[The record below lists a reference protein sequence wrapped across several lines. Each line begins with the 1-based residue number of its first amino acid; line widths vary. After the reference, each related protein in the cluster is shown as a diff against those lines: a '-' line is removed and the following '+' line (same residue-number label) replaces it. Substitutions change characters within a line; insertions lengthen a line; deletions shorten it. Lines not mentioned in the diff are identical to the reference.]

1 MNKNIQSKKQKYNA
15 ALAMAVLMT
24 LGGFTFGTNPTFAET
39 NDKPVW
45 VGSYNA
51 GAYKDGIFVSNADT
65 TDNLV
70 HIGADVQTKVVN
82 VTDSVTSNNKAVY
95 VGAYDKLVANEG
107 VNISNINFHD
117 TTSTGEKHGLYVF
130 GATVE
135 APTIRVDNLT
145 TDSTEALAGLV
156 AGTDVGYGMNKE
168 TLKADSIYVGN
179 VKSDTSKYV
188 YGSLLQGALWQSF
201 HEGQD
206 NNLTIENITG
216 GADNAIVGGIEVQFA
231 NSTMSDCSY
240 DITGDTV
247 ISNIN
252 STQGSAYGIM
262 AKGSSTGSEAAY
274 MHLNNLKI
282 SDIHGKDLSV
292 GICGHVG
299 DIIVDNADINMTGKD
314 GYNGLYAEPVADA
327 EKAAVNSFAVSGS
340 LVGNIKL
347 DNAEGS
353 YNIQGDILADR
364 FNLDKQVEVA
374 IKQLEDPKTLEQ
386 LKEQLKEG
394 HPDWTDEQVDDF
406 INNQVADL
414 VNTLKNSG
422 HINLGGKLALYG
434 DVYAKCGGNVNI
446 NLTKDSI
453 FEGQA
458 DNYADCDT
466 FCSIVWRK
474 ADLDGLNKSAL
485 YKLFGFDSMQEQLE
499 MQGLPIVGAGKIDI
513 SMKDDSIWKAH
524 GKSFVDTL
532 NFKDGGL
539 VDMHAEDGSSITAG
553 KVTGNGTFIM
563 NLSNNA
569 DKSDMLYV
577 KDFSEAGVQTIQA
590 NLKDG
595 LKPEDLKGM
604 RFATTGGD
612 DYKRNPNEKFKVVLY
627 KNQGVNDVTYKVSN
641 EAFNV
646 KNEKFDPEATE
657 TNEKFNGGKDGA
669 GTYKPGNDYIT
680 AIFSGQSFTRETVDF
695 EKIQQD
701 VNNGTIEDWD
711 DLYDENGKFLPQYIK
726 KEIIENPVKEGTNWY
741 LDTAV
746 NTTSNSGNIIKN
758 AAALDYANA
767 VTTDTL
773 NKRLGEARYS
783 NEGDGMWARV
793 RHDRFGKTNRY
804 EGKNTMTELG
814 YDWKRC
820 DTSYGKH
827 MQGAAVNYT
836 TGSADYKGVTG
847 ESSTKRY
854 GLSFYDTQLRETG
867 HYLDTVAK
875 FGRVSN
881 KFTLEQEDENNVKA
895 DYHNNY
901 YALSFEYGRKNPLE
915 NNWYVEP
922 QAQLQYT
929 YLASTD
935 YRTSQS
941 TDVQLSGTDSLIGRV
956 GFRIG
961 RELDDKTAFYVDAN
975 AYHEFLGNQDILA
988 SDRTGIMNATTH
1000 NDGIWYEAGVGISG
1014 KLNKNTNGFVQFT
1027 KGFGSDVEHTWSFE
1041 GGLNFTF

>member
-1 MNKNIQSKKQKYNA
+1 
-15 ALAMAVLMT
+15 MAVLMT

-95 VGAYDKLVANEG
+95 VGTYDKLVANEG

-386 LKEQLKEG
+386 L
-394 HPDWTDEQVDDF
+394 
-406 INNQVADL
+406 
-414 VNTLKNSG
+414 
-422 HINLGGKLALYG
+422 
-434 DVYAKCGGNVNI
+434 
-446 NLTKDSI
+446 
-453 FEGQA
+453 
-458 DNYADCDT
+458 
-466 FCSIVWRK
+466 
-474 ADLDGLNKSAL
+474 
-485 YKLFGFDSMQEQLE
+485 E

-595 LKPEDLKGM
+595 LKPEDSKGM

-758 AAALDYANA
+758 AVALDYANA

-881 KFTLEQEDENNVKA
+881 KFTLEQEDENNVNA

-929 YLASTD
+929 YLASTE

>member
-1 MNKNIQSKKQKYNA
+1 
-15 ALAMAVLMT
+15 MAVLMT

-327 EKAAVNSFAVSGS
+327 EKAAVNSFAISGS

-374 IKQLEDPKTLEQ
+374 IKQLEDPKTL
-386 LKEQLKEG
+386 
-394 HPDWTDEQVDDF
+394 
-406 INNQVADL
+406 
-414 VNTLKNSG
+414 
-422 HINLGGKLALYG
+422 
-434 DVYAKCGGNVNI
+434 
-446 NLTKDSI
+446 
-453 FEGQA
+453 
-458 DNYADCDT
+458 
-466 FCSIVWRK
+466 
-474 ADLDGLNKSAL
+474 
-485 YKLFGFDSMQEQLE
+485 EQLE

-539 VDMHAEDGSSITAG
+539 VDMHAEDGSSITEG

-701 VNNGTIEDWD
+701 VNNGTIEDWY

-881 KFTLEQEDENNVKA
+881 KFTLEQEDENNVNA

-961 RELDDKTAFYVDAN
+961 RELDDKTAFYVEAN

>member
-1 MNKNIQSKKQKYNA
+1 M
-15 ALAMAVLMT
+15 
-24 LGGFTFGTNPTFAET
+24 
-39 NDKPVW
+39 W
-45 VGSYNA
+45 V
-51 GAYKDGIFVSNADT
+51 
-65 TDNLV
+65 
-70 HIGADVQTKVVN
+70 
-82 VTDSVTSNNKAVY
+82 
-95 VGAYDKLVANEG
+95 
-107 VNISNINFHD
+107 
-117 TTSTGEKHGLYVF
+117 
-130 GATVE
+130 
-135 APTIRVDNLT
+135 
-145 TDSTEALAGLV
+145 
-156 AGTDVGYGMNKE
+156 KE

-262 AKGSSTGSEAAY
+262 AKGFSTGSEAAY

-327 EKAAVNSFAVSGS
+327 ENAAVNSFAISGS

-374 IKQLEDPKTLEQ
+374 IKQLEDPKTL
-386 LKEQLKEG
+386 
-394 HPDWTDEQVDDF
+394 
-406 INNQVADL
+406 
-414 VNTLKNSG
+414 
-422 HINLGGKLALYG
+422 
-434 DVYAKCGGNVNI
+434 
-446 NLTKDSI
+446 
-453 FEGQA
+453 
-458 DNYADCDT
+458 
-466 FCSIVWRK
+466 
-474 ADLDGLNKSAL
+474 
-485 YKLFGFDSMQEQLE
+485 EQLE

-590 NLKDG
+590 KLKDG

-604 RFATTGGD
+604 RFATTCGD

-627 KNQGVNDVTYKVSN
+627 KNQGVNDVTHKVSN

-701 VNNGTIEDWD
+701 VKNGTIEDWD

-881 KFTLEQEDENNVKA
+881 KFTLEQEDENNVNA

-922 QAQLQYT
+922 QAQLQYN

-935 YRTSQS
+935 YSTSQS

-961 RELDDKTAFYVDAN
+961 RDLDDKTAFYVDAN

>member
-1 MNKNIQSKKQKYNA
+1 MYIKEKKYNKMNKNIQSKKQKYNA

-107 VNISNINFHD
+107 VNISNINSHD

-386 LKEQLKEG
+386 L
-394 HPDWTDEQVDDF
+394 
-406 INNQVADL
+406 
-414 VNTLKNSG
+414 
-422 HINLGGKLALYG
+422 
-434 DVYAKCGGNVNI
+434 
-446 NLTKDSI
+446 
-453 FEGQA
+453 
-458 DNYADCDT
+458 
-466 FCSIVWRK
+466 
-474 ADLDGLNKSAL
+474 
-485 YKLFGFDSMQEQLE
+485 E

-595 LKPEDLKGM
+595 LKPEDSKGM

-881 KFTLEQEDENNVKA
+881 KFTLEQEDENNVNA

>member
-386 LKEQLKEG
+386 L
-394 HPDWTDEQVDDF
+394 
-406 INNQVADL
+406 
-414 VNTLKNSG
+414 
-422 HINLGGKLALYG
+422 
-434 DVYAKCGGNVNI
+434 
-446 NLTKDSI
+446 
-453 FEGQA
+453 
-458 DNYADCDT
+458 
-466 FCSIVWRK
+466 
-474 ADLDGLNKSAL
+474 
-485 YKLFGFDSMQEQLE
+485 E

-595 LKPEDLKGM
+595 LKPEDSKGM

-701 VNNGTIEDWD
+701 VNNGTIEDWY

-881 KFTLEQEDENNVKA
+881 KFTLEQEDENNVNA

>member
-1 MNKNIQSKKQKYNA
+1 M
-15 ALAMAVLMT
+15 
-24 LGGFTFGTNPTFAET
+24 
-39 NDKPVW
+39 
-45 VGSYNA
+45 
-51 GAYKDGIFVSNADT
+51 
-65 TDNLV
+65 
-70 HIGADVQTKVVN
+70 
-82 VTDSVTSNNKAVY
+82 
-95 VGAYDKLVANEG
+95 
-107 VNISNINFHD
+107 
-117 TTSTGEKHGLYVF
+117 
-130 GATVE
+130 
-135 APTIRVDNLT
+135 
-145 TDSTEALAGLV
+145 
-156 AGTDVGYGMNKE
+156 
-168 TLKADSIYVGN
+168 
-179 VKSDTSKYV
+179 
-188 YGSLLQGALWQSF
+188 LQGALWQSF

-262 AKGSSTGSEAAY
+262 AKGFSTGSEAAY

-327 EKAAVNSFAVSGS
+327 ENAAVNSFAISGS

-374 IKQLEDPKTLEQ
+374 IKQLEDPKTL
-386 LKEQLKEG
+386 
-394 HPDWTDEQVDDF
+394 
-406 INNQVADL
+406 
-414 VNTLKNSG
+414 
-422 HINLGGKLALYG
+422 
-434 DVYAKCGGNVNI
+434 
-446 NLTKDSI
+446 
-453 FEGQA
+453 
-458 DNYADCDT
+458 
-466 FCSIVWRK
+466 
-474 ADLDGLNKSAL
+474 
-485 YKLFGFDSMQEQLE
+485 EQLE

-590 NLKDG
+590 KLKDG

-604 RFATTGGD
+604 RFATTCGD

-627 KNQGVNDVTYKVSN
+627 KNQGVNDVTHKVSN

-701 VNNGTIEDWD
+701 VKNGTIEDWD

-881 KFTLEQEDENNVKA
+881 KFTLEQEDENNVNA

-935 YRTSQS
+935 YSTSQS
-941 TDVQLSGTDSLIGRV
+941 TDVQLSGTDSLISRV

-961 RELDDKTAFYVDAN
+961 RDLDDKTAFYVDAN

>member
-1 MNKNIQSKKQKYNA
+1 
-15 ALAMAVLMT
+15 MT

-386 LKEQLKEG
+386 L
-394 HPDWTDEQVDDF
+394 
-406 INNQVADL
+406 
-414 VNTLKNSG
+414 
-422 HINLGGKLALYG
+422 
-434 DVYAKCGGNVNI
+434 
-446 NLTKDSI
+446 
-453 FEGQA
+453 
-458 DNYADCDT
+458 
-466 FCSIVWRK
+466 
-474 ADLDGLNKSAL
+474 
-485 YKLFGFDSMQEQLE
+485 E

-595 LKPEDLKGM
+595 LKPEDSKGM

-758 AAALDYANA
+758 AVALDYANA

-881 KFTLEQEDENNVKA
+881 KFTLEQEDENNVNA

-929 YLASTD
+929 YLASTE
-935 YRTSQS
+935 YRASQS

>member
-1 MNKNIQSKKQKYNA
+1 
-15 ALAMAVLMT
+15 MAVLMT

-206 NNLTIENITG
+206 NNFTIENITG

-386 LKEQLKEG
+386 L
-394 HPDWTDEQVDDF
+394 
-406 INNQVADL
+406 
-414 VNTLKNSG
+414 
-422 HINLGGKLALYG
+422 
-434 DVYAKCGGNVNI
+434 
-446 NLTKDSI
+446 
-453 FEGQA
+453 
-458 DNYADCDT
+458 
-466 FCSIVWRK
+466 
-474 ADLDGLNKSAL
+474 
-485 YKLFGFDSMQEQLE
+485 E

-627 KNQGVNDVTYKVSN
+627 KNQGVNDVTHKVSN

-758 AAALDYANA
+758 AVALDYANA

-881 KFTLEQEDENNVKA
+881 KFTLEQEDENNVNA

>member
-1 MNKNIQSKKQKYNA
+1 
-15 ALAMAVLMT
+15 MAVLMT

-353 YNIQGDILADR
+353 YNIQGDILTDR

-374 IKQLEDPKTLEQ
+374 IKQLEDPKTL
-386 LKEQLKEG
+386 
-394 HPDWTDEQVDDF
+394 
-406 INNQVADL
+406 
-414 VNTLKNSG
+414 
-422 HINLGGKLALYG
+422 
-434 DVYAKCGGNVNI
+434 
-446 NLTKDSI
+446 
-453 FEGQA
+453 
-458 DNYADCDT
+458 
-466 FCSIVWRK
+466 
-474 ADLDGLNKSAL
+474 
-485 YKLFGFDSMQEQLE
+485 EQLE

-881 KFTLEQEDENNVKA
+881 KFTLEQEDENNVNA

>member
-1 MNKNIQSKKQKYNA
+1 
-15 ALAMAVLMT
+15 MAVLMT

-107 VNISNINFHD
+107 VNISNINSHD

-299 DIIVDNADINMTGKD
+299 DIIVDSADINMTGKD

-327 EKAAVNSFAVSGS
+327 ENAAVNSFAISGS

-374 IKQLEDPKTLEQ
+374 IKQLEDPKTL
-386 LKEQLKEG
+386 
-394 HPDWTDEQVDDF
+394 
-406 INNQVADL
+406 
-414 VNTLKNSG
+414 
-422 HINLGGKLALYG
+422 
-434 DVYAKCGGNVNI
+434 
-446 NLTKDSI
+446 
-453 FEGQA
+453 
-458 DNYADCDT
+458 
-466 FCSIVWRK
+466 
-474 ADLDGLNKSAL
+474 
-485 YKLFGFDSMQEQLE
+485 EQLE

-627 KNQGVNDVTYKVSN
+627 KNQGVNDVTHKVSN

-701 VNNGTIEDWD
+701 VKNGTIEDWD

-881 KFTLEQEDENNVKA
+881 KFTLEQEDENNVNA

>member
-1 MNKNIQSKKQKYNA
+1 
-15 ALAMAVLMT
+15 MAVLMT

-95 VGAYDKLVANEG
+95 VGAYDKLVDNEG

-206 NNLTIENITG
+206 NNFTIENITG

-327 EKAAVNSFAVSGS
+327 EKAAVNSFAISGS

-386 LKEQLKEG
+386 L
-394 HPDWTDEQVDDF
+394 
-406 INNQVADL
+406 
-414 VNTLKNSG
+414 
-422 HINLGGKLALYG
+422 
-434 DVYAKCGGNVNI
+434 
-446 NLTKDSI
+446 
-453 FEGQA
+453 
-458 DNYADCDT
+458 
-466 FCSIVWRK
+466 
-474 ADLDGLNKSAL
+474 
-485 YKLFGFDSMQEQLE
+485 E

-524 GKSFVDTL
+524 GKSFVDML

-627 KNQGVNDVTYKVSN
+627 KNQGVNDVTHKVSN

-758 AAALDYANA
+758 AVALDYANA

-836 TGSADYKGVTG
+836 TGSSDYKGVTG

-881 KFTLEQEDENNVKA
+881 KFTLEQEDENNVNA

>member
-24 LGGFTFGTNPTFAET
+24 F
-39 NDKPVW
+39 
-45 VGSYNA
+45 
-51 GAYKDGIFVSNADT
+51 
-65 TDNLV
+65 
-70 HIGADVQTKVVN
+70 
-82 VTDSVTSNNKAVY
+82 
-95 VGAYDKLVANEG
+95 
-107 VNISNINFHD
+107 
-117 TTSTGEKHGLYVF
+117 
-130 GATVE
+130 
-135 APTIRVDNLT
+135 
-145 TDSTEALAGLV
+145 
-156 AGTDVGYGMNKE
+156 
-168 TLKADSIYVGN
+168 
-179 VKSDTSKYV
+179 
-188 YGSLLQGALWQSF
+188 
-201 HEGQD
+201 
-206 NNLTIENITG
+206 
-216 GADNAIVGGIEVQFA
+216 
-231 NSTMSDCSY
+231 
-240 DITGDTV
+240 
-247 ISNIN
+247 
-252 STQGSAYGIM
+252 
-262 AKGSSTGSEAAY
+262 
-274 MHLNNLKI
+274 
-282 SDIHGKDLSV
+282 
-292 GICGHVG
+292 
-299 DIIVDNADINMTGKD
+299 
-314 GYNGLYAEPVADA
+314 A

-669 GTYKPGNDYIT
+669 GTYKPENDYIT

-854 GLSFYDTQLRETG
+854 GLSFYDT
-867 HYLDTVAK
+867 
-875 FGRVSN
+875 
-881 KFTLEQEDENNVKA
+881 
-895 DYHNNY
+895 
-901 YALSFEYGRKNPLE
+901 
-915 NNWYVEP
+915 
-922 QAQLQYT
+922 
-929 YLASTD
+929 
-935 YRTSQS
+935 
-941 TDVQLSGTDSLIGRV
+941 
-956 GFRIG
+956 
-961 RELDDKTAFYVDAN
+961 
-975 AYHEFLGNQDILA
+975 
-988 SDRTGIMNATTH
+988 
-1000 NDGIWYEAGVGISG
+1000 
-1014 KLNKNTNGFVQFT
+1014 
-1027 KGFGSDVEHTWSFE
+1027 
-1041 GGLNFTF
+1041 

>member
-1 MNKNIQSKKQKYNA
+1 
-15 ALAMAVLMT
+15 MAVLMT

-386 LKEQLKEG
+386 L
-394 HPDWTDEQVDDF
+394 
-406 INNQVADL
+406 
-414 VNTLKNSG
+414 
-422 HINLGGKLALYG
+422 
-434 DVYAKCGGNVNI
+434 
-446 NLTKDSI
+446 
-453 FEGQA
+453 
-458 DNYADCDT
+458 
-466 FCSIVWRK
+466 
-474 ADLDGLNKSAL
+474 
-485 YKLFGFDSMQEQLE
+485 E

-524 GKSFVDTL
+524 GKSFVDML

-627 KNQGVNDVTYKVSN
+627 KNQGVNDVTHKVSN

-701 VNNGTIEDWD
+701 VNNGTIEDWV

-758 AAALDYANA
+758 AVALDYANA

-881 KFTLEQEDENNVKA
+881 KFTLEQEDENNVNA

-1000 NDGIWYEAGVGISG
+1000 NDGIWYEAGVAFPV
-1014 KLNKNTNGFVQFT
+1014 N
-1027 KGFGSDVEHTWSFE
+1027 
-1041 GGLNFTF
+1041 

>member
-1 MNKNIQSKKQKYNA
+1 
-15 ALAMAVLMT
+15 MAVLMT

-406 INNQVADL
+406 VNNQVADL

-627 KNQGVNDVTYKVSN
+627 KNQGVNDVTHKVSN

-827 MQGAAVNYT
+827 M
-836 TGSADYKGVTG
+836 
-847 ESSTKRY
+847 
-854 GLSFYDTQLRETG
+854 
-867 HYLDTVAK
+867 
-875 FGRVSN
+875 
-881 KFTLEQEDENNVKA
+881 
-895 DYHNNY
+895 
-901 YALSFEYGRKNPLE
+901 
-915 NNWYVEP
+915 
-922 QAQLQYT
+922 
-929 YLASTD
+929 
-935 YRTSQS
+935 
-941 TDVQLSGTDSLIGRV
+941 
-956 GFRIG
+956 
-961 RELDDKTAFYVDAN
+961 
-975 AYHEFLGNQDILA
+975 
-988 SDRTGIMNATTH
+988 
-1000 NDGIWYEAGVGISG
+1000 
-1014 KLNKNTNGFVQFT
+1014 
-1027 KGFGSDVEHTWSFE
+1027 
-1041 GGLNFTF
+1041 

>member
-1 MNKNIQSKKQKYNA
+1 
-15 ALAMAVLMT
+15 MAVLMT

-485 YKLFGFDSMQEQLE
+485 YKLFGFDSMHEQLE
-499 MQGLPIVGAGKIDI
+499 LQGLPIVGAGKIDI

-854 GLSFYDTQLRETG
+854 GLSFYDT
-867 HYLDTVAK
+867 
-875 FGRVSN
+875 
-881 KFTLEQEDENNVKA
+881 
-895 DYHNNY
+895 
-901 YALSFEYGRKNPLE
+901 
-915 NNWYVEP
+915 
-922 QAQLQYT
+922 
-929 YLASTD
+929 
-935 YRTSQS
+935 
-941 TDVQLSGTDSLIGRV
+941 
-956 GFRIG
+956 
-961 RELDDKTAFYVDAN
+961 
-975 AYHEFLGNQDILA
+975 
-988 SDRTGIMNATTH
+988 
-1000 NDGIWYEAGVGISG
+1000 
-1014 KLNKNTNGFVQFT
+1014 
-1027 KGFGSDVEHTWSFE
+1027 
-1041 GGLNFTF
+1041 

>member
-1 MNKNIQSKKQKYNA
+1 
-15 ALAMAVLMT
+15 MAVLMT

-374 IKQLEDPKTLEQ
+374 IKQLEDPKTL
-386 LKEQLKEG
+386 
-394 HPDWTDEQVDDF
+394 
-406 INNQVADL
+406 
-414 VNTLKNSG
+414 
-422 HINLGGKLALYG
+422 
-434 DVYAKCGGNVNI
+434 
-446 NLTKDSI
+446 
-453 FEGQA
+453 
-458 DNYADCDT
+458 
-466 FCSIVWRK
+466 
-474 ADLDGLNKSAL
+474 
-485 YKLFGFDSMQEQLE
+485 EQLE

-881 KFTLEQEDENNVKA
+881 KFTLEQEDENNVNA

>member
-299 DIIVDNADINMTGKD
+299 DIIVDNADINMPGKD

-374 IKQLEDPKTLEQ
+374 IKQLEDPKTLE
-386 LKEQLKEG
+386 K
-394 HPDWTDEQVDDF
+394 
-406 INNQVADL
+406 
-414 VNTLKNSG
+414 
-422 HINLGGKLALYG
+422 
-434 DVYAKCGGNVNI
+434 
-446 NLTKDSI
+446 
-453 FEGQA
+453 
-458 DNYADCDT
+458 
-466 FCSIVWRK
+466 
-474 ADLDGLNKSAL
+474 
-485 YKLFGFDSMQEQLE
+485 LE

-773 NKRLGEARYS
+773 NKHLGEARYS

-881 KFTLEQEDENNVKA
+881 KFTLEQEDENNVNA

-1027 KGFGSDVEHTWSFE
+1027 KGFGSDVENTWSFE

>member
-1 MNKNIQSKKQKYNA
+1 
-15 ALAMAVLMT
+15 
-24 LGGFTFGTNPTFAET
+24 
-39 NDKPVW
+39 
-45 VGSYNA
+45 
-51 GAYKDGIFVSNADT
+51 
-65 TDNLV
+65 
-70 HIGADVQTKVVN
+70 
-82 VTDSVTSNNKAVY
+82 
-95 VGAYDKLVANEG
+95 
-107 VNISNINFHD
+107 
-117 TTSTGEKHGLYVF
+117 
-130 GATVE
+130 
-135 APTIRVDNLT
+135 
-145 TDSTEALAGLV
+145 
-156 AGTDVGYGMNKE
+156 
-168 TLKADSIYVGN
+168 
-179 VKSDTSKYV
+179 
-188 YGSLLQGALWQSF
+188 
-201 HEGQD
+201 
-206 NNLTIENITG
+206 
-216 GADNAIVGGIEVQFA
+216 
-231 NSTMSDCSY
+231 MSDCSY

-299 DIIVDNADINMTGKD
+299 DIIVDNADINMPGKD

-327 EKAAVNSFAVSGS
+327 EKAAVNSFAISGS

-458 DNYADCDT
+458 DNYADYDT
-466 FCSIVWRK
+466 FGSLVWRK

-804 EGKNTMTELG
+804 EGKT
-814 YDWKRC
+814 
-820 DTSYGKH
+820 
-827 MQGAAVNYT
+827 
-836 TGSADYKGVTG
+836 
-847 ESSTKRY
+847 
-854 GLSFYDTQLRETG
+854 
-867 HYLDTVAK
+867 
-875 FGRVSN
+875 
-881 KFTLEQEDENNVKA
+881 
-895 DYHNNY
+895 
-901 YALSFEYGRKNPLE
+901 P
-915 NNWYVEP
+915 
-922 QAQLQYT
+922 
-929 YLASTD
+929 
-935 YRTSQS
+935 
-941 TDVQLSGTDSLIGRV
+941 
-956 GFRIG
+956 
-961 RELDDKTAFYVDAN
+961 
-975 AYHEFLGNQDILA
+975 
-988 SDRTGIMNATTH
+988 
-1000 NDGIWYEAGVGISG
+1000 
-1014 KLNKNTNGFVQFT
+1014 
-1027 KGFGSDVEHTWSFE
+1027 
-1041 GGLNFTF
+1041 

>member
-1 MNKNIQSKKQKYNA
+1 M
-15 ALAMAVLMT
+15 
-24 LGGFTFGTNPTFAET
+24 
-39 NDKPVW
+39 
-45 VGSYNA
+45 
-51 GAYKDGIFVSNADT
+51 
-65 TDNLV
+65 
-70 HIGADVQTKVVN
+70 
-82 VTDSVTSNNKAVY
+82 
-95 VGAYDKLVANEG
+95 
-107 VNISNINFHD
+107 
-117 TTSTGEKHGLYVF
+117 
-130 GATVE
+130 
-135 APTIRVDNLT
+135 
-145 TDSTEALAGLV
+145 
-156 AGTDVGYGMNKE
+156 
-168 TLKADSIYVGN
+168 
-179 VKSDTSKYV
+179 
-188 YGSLLQGALWQSF
+188 
-201 HEGQD
+201 
-206 NNLTIENITG
+206 
-216 GADNAIVGGIEVQFA
+216 
-231 NSTMSDCSY
+231 
-240 DITGDTV
+240 
-247 ISNIN
+247 
-252 STQGSAYGIM
+252 
-262 AKGSSTGSEAAY
+262 
-274 MHLNNLKI
+274 
-282 SDIHGKDLSV
+282 
-292 GICGHVG
+292 
-299 DIIVDNADINMTGKD
+299 
-314 GYNGLYAEPVADA
+314 
-327 EKAAVNSFAVSGS
+327 
-340 LVGNIKL
+340 
-347 DNAEGS
+347 
-353 YNIQGDILADR
+353 
-364 FNLDKQVEVA
+364 
-374 IKQLEDPKTLEQ
+374 
-386 LKEQLKEG
+386 
-394 HPDWTDEQVDDF
+394 
-406 INNQVADL
+406 
-414 VNTLKNSG
+414 KNSG

-434 DVYAKCGGNVNI
+434 DVYAKCGGNVSI
-446 NLTKDSI
+446 NLTKGSI

-458 DNYADCDT
+458 DNYADYDT
-466 FCSIVWRK
+466 FGSLVWRK

-513 SMKDDSIWKAH
+513 SMEDCSLWKAH

-804 EGKNTMTELG
+804 EGKT
-814 YDWKRC
+814 
-820 DTSYGKH
+820 
-827 MQGAAVNYT
+827 
-836 TGSADYKGVTG
+836 
-847 ESSTKRY
+847 
-854 GLSFYDTQLRETG
+854 
-867 HYLDTVAK
+867 
-875 FGRVSN
+875 
-881 KFTLEQEDENNVKA
+881 
-895 DYHNNY
+895 
-901 YALSFEYGRKNPLE
+901 P
-915 NNWYVEP
+915 
-922 QAQLQYT
+922 
-929 YLASTD
+929 
-935 YRTSQS
+935 
-941 TDVQLSGTDSLIGRV
+941 
-956 GFRIG
+956 
-961 RELDDKTAFYVDAN
+961 
-975 AYHEFLGNQDILA
+975 
-988 SDRTGIMNATTH
+988 
-1000 NDGIWYEAGVGISG
+1000 
-1014 KLNKNTNGFVQFT
+1014 
-1027 KGFGSDVEHTWSFE
+1027 
-1041 GGLNFTF
+1041 

>member
-1 MNKNIQSKKQKYNA
+1 
-15 ALAMAVLMT
+15 
-24 LGGFTFGTNPTFAET
+24 
-39 NDKPVW
+39 
-45 VGSYNA
+45 
-51 GAYKDGIFVSNADT
+51 
-65 TDNLV
+65 
-70 HIGADVQTKVVN
+70 
-82 VTDSVTSNNKAVY
+82 
-95 VGAYDKLVANEG
+95 
-107 VNISNINFHD
+107 
-117 TTSTGEKHGLYVF
+117 
-130 GATVE
+130 
-135 APTIRVDNLT
+135 
-145 TDSTEALAGLV
+145 
-156 AGTDVGYGMNKE
+156 
-168 TLKADSIYVGN
+168 
-179 VKSDTSKYV
+179 
-188 YGSLLQGALWQSF
+188 
-201 HEGQD
+201 
-206 NNLTIENITG
+206 
-216 GADNAIVGGIEVQFA
+216 
-231 NSTMSDCSY
+231 
-240 DITGDTV
+240 
-247 ISNIN
+247 
-252 STQGSAYGIM
+252 
-262 AKGSSTGSEAAY
+262 
-274 MHLNNLKI
+274 
-282 SDIHGKDLSV
+282 
-292 GICGHVG
+292 
-299 DIIVDNADINMTGKD
+299 
-314 GYNGLYAEPVADA
+314 
-327 EKAAVNSFAVSGS
+327 
-340 LVGNIKL
+340 
-347 DNAEGS
+347 
-353 YNIQGDILADR
+353 
-364 FNLDKQVEVA
+364 
-374 IKQLEDPKTLEQ
+374 
-386 LKEQLKEG
+386 
-394 HPDWTDEQVDDF
+394 
-406 INNQVADL
+406 
-414 VNTLKNSG
+414 
-422 HINLGGKLALYG
+422 
-434 DVYAKCGGNVNI
+434 
-446 NLTKDSI
+446 
-453 FEGQA
+453 
-458 DNYADCDT
+458 
-466 FCSIVWRK
+466 
-474 ADLDGLNKSAL
+474 
-485 YKLFGFDSMQEQLE
+485 

-604 RFATTGGD
+604 RFTTTGGD

-701 VNNGTIEDWD
+701 VNNGTIEDWY

-881 KFTLEQEDENNVKA
+881 KFTLEQEDENNVNA

>member
-24 LGGFTFGTNPTFAET
+24 F
-39 NDKPVW
+39 
-45 VGSYNA
+45 
-51 GAYKDGIFVSNADT
+51 
-65 TDNLV
+65 
-70 HIGADVQTKVVN
+70 
-82 VTDSVTSNNKAVY
+82 
-95 VGAYDKLVANEG
+95 
-107 VNISNINFHD
+107 
-117 TTSTGEKHGLYVF
+117 
-130 GATVE
+130 
-135 APTIRVDNLT
+135 
-145 TDSTEALAGLV
+145 
-156 AGTDVGYGMNKE
+156 
-168 TLKADSIYVGN
+168 
-179 VKSDTSKYV
+179 
-188 YGSLLQGALWQSF
+188 
-201 HEGQD
+201 
-206 NNLTIENITG
+206 
-216 GADNAIVGGIEVQFA
+216 
-231 NSTMSDCSY
+231 
-240 DITGDTV
+240 
-247 ISNIN
+247 
-252 STQGSAYGIM
+252 
-262 AKGSSTGSEAAY
+262 
-274 MHLNNLKI
+274 
-282 SDIHGKDLSV
+282 
-292 GICGHVG
+292 
-299 DIIVDNADINMTGKD
+299 
-314 GYNGLYAEPVADA
+314 A

-836 TGSADYKGVTG
+836 TGSADYKGVIG

-881 KFTLEQEDENNVKA
+881 KFTLEQEDENNVNA

-941 TDVQLSGTDSLIGRV
+941 TDVQLSSTDSLIGRV

-988 SDRTGIMNATTH
+988 SDRSGIMNATTP

>member
-1 MNKNIQSKKQKYNA
+1 
-15 ALAMAVLMT
+15 MAVLMT

-65 TDNLV
+65 MDNLV

-240 DITGDTV
+240 DITGDNV

-299 DIIVDNADINMTGKD
+299 DIIVDNADINMTGKV

-374 IKQLEDPKTLEQ
+374 IKQLEDPKTL
-386 LKEQLKEG
+386 
-394 HPDWTDEQVDDF
+394 
-406 INNQVADL
+406 
-414 VNTLKNSG
+414 
-422 HINLGGKLALYG
+422 
-434 DVYAKCGGNVNI
+434 
-446 NLTKDSI
+446 
-453 FEGQA
+453 
-458 DNYADCDT
+458 
-466 FCSIVWRK
+466 
-474 ADLDGLNKSAL
+474 
-485 YKLFGFDSMQEQLE
+485 EQLE

-627 KNQGVNDVTYKVSN
+627 KNQGVNDVTHKVSN

-758 AAALDYANA
+758 AVALDYANA

-881 KFTLEQEDENNVKA
+881 KFTLEQEDENNVNA

>member
-1 MNKNIQSKKQKYNA
+1 MYIKEKKYNKMNKNIQSKKQKYNA

-374 IKQLEDPKTLEQ
+374 IKQLEDPKTL
-386 LKEQLKEG
+386 
-394 HPDWTDEQVDDF
+394 
-406 INNQVADL
+406 
-414 VNTLKNSG
+414 
-422 HINLGGKLALYG
+422 
-434 DVYAKCGGNVNI
+434 
-446 NLTKDSI
+446 
-453 FEGQA
+453 
-458 DNYADCDT
+458 
-466 FCSIVWRK
+466 
-474 ADLDGLNKSAL
+474 
-485 YKLFGFDSMQEQLE
+485 EQLE

-881 KFTLEQEDENNVKA
+881 KFTLEQEDENNVNA

>member
-1 MNKNIQSKKQKYNA
+1 
-15 ALAMAVLMT
+15 MAVLMT
-24 LGGFTFGTNPTFAET
+24 F
-39 NDKPVW
+39 
-45 VGSYNA
+45 
-51 GAYKDGIFVSNADT
+51 
-65 TDNLV
+65 
-70 HIGADVQTKVVN
+70 
-82 VTDSVTSNNKAVY
+82 
-95 VGAYDKLVANEG
+95 
-107 VNISNINFHD
+107 
-117 TTSTGEKHGLYVF
+117 
-130 GATVE
+130 
-135 APTIRVDNLT
+135 
-145 TDSTEALAGLV
+145 
-156 AGTDVGYGMNKE
+156 
-168 TLKADSIYVGN
+168 
-179 VKSDTSKYV
+179 
-188 YGSLLQGALWQSF
+188 
-201 HEGQD
+201 
-206 NNLTIENITG
+206 
-216 GADNAIVGGIEVQFA
+216 
-231 NSTMSDCSY
+231 
-240 DITGDTV
+240 
-247 ISNIN
+247 
-252 STQGSAYGIM
+252 
-262 AKGSSTGSEAAY
+262 
-274 MHLNNLKI
+274 
-282 SDIHGKDLSV
+282 
-292 GICGHVG
+292 
-299 DIIVDNADINMTGKD
+299 
-314 GYNGLYAEPVADA
+314 A
-327 EKAAVNSFAVSGS
+327 EKAAVNSFAISGS

-532 NFKDGGL
+532 NFKDSGL

-680 AIFSGQSFTRETVDF
+680 AIFSGQFFTRETVDF

-701 VNNGTIEDWD
+701 VNNGTIEDCD

-726 KEIIENPVKEGTNWY
+726 KSLKILLRK
-741 LDTAV
+741 
-746 NTTSNSGNIIKN
+746 
-758 AAALDYANA
+758 AL
-767 VTTDTL
+767 
-773 NKRLGEARYS
+773 
-783 NEGDGMWARV
+783 
-793 RHDRFGKTNRY
+793 
-804 EGKNTMTELG
+804 
-814 YDWKRC
+814 
-820 DTSYGKH
+820 
-827 MQGAAVNYT
+827 
-836 TGSADYKGVTG
+836 
-847 ESSTKRY
+847 
-854 GLSFYDTQLRETG
+854 
-867 HYLDTVAK
+867 
-875 FGRVSN
+875 
-881 KFTLEQEDENNVKA
+881 
-895 DYHNNY
+895 
-901 YALSFEYGRKNPLE
+901 
-915 NNWYVEP
+915 
-922 QAQLQYT
+922 
-929 YLASTD
+929 
-935 YRTSQS
+935 
-941 TDVQLSGTDSLIGRV
+941 
-956 GFRIG
+956 
-961 RELDDKTAFYVDAN
+961 
-975 AYHEFLGNQDILA
+975 
-988 SDRTGIMNATTH
+988 TGISTLLLILPATAATLLKMQLLL
-1000 NDGIWYEAGVGISG
+1000 IMPM
-1014 KLNKNTNGFVQFT
+1014 L
-1027 KGFGSDVEHTWSFE
+1027 
-1041 GGLNFTF
+1041 

>member
-1 MNKNIQSKKQKYNA
+1 
-15 ALAMAVLMT
+15 MAVLMT

-386 LKEQLKEG
+386 L
-394 HPDWTDEQVDDF
+394 
-406 INNQVADL
+406 
-414 VNTLKNSG
+414 
-422 HINLGGKLALYG
+422 
-434 DVYAKCGGNVNI
+434 
-446 NLTKDSI
+446 
-453 FEGQA
+453 
-458 DNYADCDT
+458 
-466 FCSIVWRK
+466 
-474 ADLDGLNKSAL
+474 
-485 YKLFGFDSMQEQLE
+485 E

-646 KNEKFDPEATE
+646 KNETFDPEATE

-881 KFTLEQEDENNVKA
+881 KFTLEQEDENNVNA

-961 RELDDKTAFYVDAN
+961 RELDDKTAFYVEAN

>member
-374 IKQLEDPKTLEQ
+374 IKQLEDPKTL
-386 LKEQLKEG
+386 
-394 HPDWTDEQVDDF
+394 
-406 INNQVADL
+406 
-414 VNTLKNSG
+414 
-422 HINLGGKLALYG
+422 
-434 DVYAKCGGNVNI
+434 
-446 NLTKDSI
+446 
-453 FEGQA
+453 
-458 DNYADCDT
+458 
-466 FCSIVWRK
+466 
-474 ADLDGLNKSAL
+474 
-485 YKLFGFDSMQEQLE
+485 EQLE

-881 KFTLEQEDENNVKA
+881 KFTLEQEDENNVNA

-901 YALSFEYGRKNPLE
+901 YTLSFEYGRKNPLE

>member
-1 MNKNIQSKKQKYNA
+1 
-15 ALAMAVLMT
+15 MAVLMT

-168 TLKADSIYVGN
+168 TLKADSIYVGY

-386 LKEQLKEG
+386 L
-394 HPDWTDEQVDDF
+394 
-406 INNQVADL
+406 
-414 VNTLKNSG
+414 
-422 HINLGGKLALYG
+422 
-434 DVYAKCGGNVNI
+434 
-446 NLTKDSI
+446 
-453 FEGQA
+453 
-458 DNYADCDT
+458 
-466 FCSIVWRK
+466 
-474 ADLDGLNKSAL
+474 
-485 YKLFGFDSMQEQLE
+485 E

-524 GKSFVDTL
+524 GKSFVDML

-627 KNQGVNDVTYKVSN
+627 KNQGVNDVTHKVSN

-701 VNNGTIEDWD
+701 VKNGTIEDWD

-881 KFTLEQEDENNVKA
+881 KFTLEQEDENNVNA

>member
-1 MNKNIQSKKQKYNA
+1 M
-15 ALAMAVLMT
+15 
-24 LGGFTFGTNPTFAET
+24 
-39 NDKPVW
+39 
-45 VGSYNA
+45 
-51 GAYKDGIFVSNADT
+51 
-65 TDNLV
+65 
-70 HIGADVQTKVVN
+70 
-82 VTDSVTSNNKAVY
+82 
-95 VGAYDKLVANEG
+95 
-107 VNISNINFHD
+107 
-117 TTSTGEKHGLYVF
+117 
-130 GATVE
+130 
-135 APTIRVDNLT
+135 
-145 TDSTEALAGLV
+145 
-156 AGTDVGYGMNKE
+156 
-168 TLKADSIYVGN
+168 
-179 VKSDTSKYV
+179 
-188 YGSLLQGALWQSF
+188 LQGALWQSF

-262 AKGSSTGSEAAY
+262 AKGFSTGSEAAY

-386 LKEQLKEG
+386 L
-394 HPDWTDEQVDDF
+394 
-406 INNQVADL
+406 
-414 VNTLKNSG
+414 
-422 HINLGGKLALYG
+422 
-434 DVYAKCGGNVNI
+434 
-446 NLTKDSI
+446 
-453 FEGQA
+453 
-458 DNYADCDT
+458 
-466 FCSIVWRK
+466 
-474 ADLDGLNKSAL
+474 
-485 YKLFGFDSMQEQLE
+485 E

-590 NLKDG
+590 KLKDG

-604 RFATTGGD
+604 RFATTCGD

-627 KNQGVNDVTYKVSN
+627 KNQGVNDVTHKVSN

-701 VNNGTIEDWD
+701 VKNGTIEDWD

-881 KFTLEQEDENNVKA
+881 KFTLEQEDENNVNA

>member
-1 MNKNIQSKKQKYNA
+1 
-15 ALAMAVLMT
+15 MT

-65 TDNLV
+65 MDNLV

-327 EKAAVNSFAVSGS
+327 EKAAVNSFAISGS

-374 IKQLEDPKTLEQ
+374 IKQLEDPKTL
-386 LKEQLKEG
+386 
-394 HPDWTDEQVDDF
+394 
-406 INNQVADL
+406 
-414 VNTLKNSG
+414 
-422 HINLGGKLALYG
+422 
-434 DVYAKCGGNVNI
+434 
-446 NLTKDSI
+446 
-453 FEGQA
+453 
-458 DNYADCDT
+458 
-466 FCSIVWRK
+466 
-474 ADLDGLNKSAL
+474 
-485 YKLFGFDSMQEQLE
+485 EQLE

-627 KNQGVNDVTYKVSN
+627 KNQGVNDVTHKVSN

-881 KFTLEQEDENNVKA
+881 KFTLEQEDENNVNA

>member
-1 MNKNIQSKKQKYNA
+1 
-15 ALAMAVLMT
+15 MAVLMT

-262 AKGSSTGSEAAY
+262 AKGFSTGSEAAY

-327 EKAAVNSFAVSGS
+327 EKAAVNSFAISGS

-374 IKQLEDPKTLEQ
+374 IKQLEDPKTL
-386 LKEQLKEG
+386 
-394 HPDWTDEQVDDF
+394 
-406 INNQVADL
+406 
-414 VNTLKNSG
+414 
-422 HINLGGKLALYG
+422 
-434 DVYAKCGGNVNI
+434 
-446 NLTKDSI
+446 
-453 FEGQA
+453 
-458 DNYADCDT
+458 
-466 FCSIVWRK
+466 
-474 ADLDGLNKSAL
+474 
-485 YKLFGFDSMQEQLE
+485 EQLE

-627 KNQGVNDVTYKVSN
+627 KNQGVNDVTHKVSN

-758 AAALDYANA
+758 AVALDYANA

-881 KFTLEQEDENNVKA
+881 KFTLEQEDENNVNA

>member
-1 MNKNIQSKKQKYNA
+1 
-15 ALAMAVLMT
+15 
-24 LGGFTFGTNPTFAET
+24 
-39 NDKPVW
+39 
-45 VGSYNA
+45 
-51 GAYKDGIFVSNADT
+51 
-65 TDNLV
+65 
-70 HIGADVQTKVVN
+70 
-82 VTDSVTSNNKAVY
+82 
-95 VGAYDKLVANEG
+95 
-107 VNISNINFHD
+107 
-117 TTSTGEKHGLYVF
+117 
-130 GATVE
+130 
-135 APTIRVDNLT
+135 
-145 TDSTEALAGLV
+145 
-156 AGTDVGYGMNKE
+156 
-168 TLKADSIYVGN
+168 
-179 VKSDTSKYV
+179 
-188 YGSLLQGALWQSF
+188 
-201 HEGQD
+201 
-206 NNLTIENITG
+206 
-216 GADNAIVGGIEVQFA
+216 
-231 NSTMSDCSY
+231 
-240 DITGDTV
+240 
-247 ISNIN
+247 
-252 STQGSAYGIM
+252 
-262 AKGSSTGSEAAY
+262 
-274 MHLNNLKI
+274 
-282 SDIHGKDLSV
+282 
-292 GICGHVG
+292 
-299 DIIVDNADINMTGKD
+299 MTGKD

-374 IKQLEDPKTLEQ
+374 IKQLEDPKTL
-386 LKEQLKEG
+386 
-394 HPDWTDEQVDDF
+394 
-406 INNQVADL
+406 
-414 VNTLKNSG
+414 
-422 HINLGGKLALYG
+422 
-434 DVYAKCGGNVNI
+434 
-446 NLTKDSI
+446 
-453 FEGQA
+453 
-458 DNYADCDT
+458 
-466 FCSIVWRK
+466 
-474 ADLDGLNKSAL
+474 
-485 YKLFGFDSMQEQLE
+485 EQLE

-595 LKPEDLKGM
+595 LKPEDSKGM

-758 AAALDYANA
+758 AVALDYANA

-881 KFTLEQEDENNVKA
+881 KFTLEQEDENNVNA

-929 YLASTD
+929 YLASTE

>member
-1 MNKNIQSKKQKYNA
+1 
-15 ALAMAVLMT
+15 MAVLMT

-292 GICGHVG
+292 GICGHIG
-299 DIIVDNADINMTGKD
+299 DIIVDNADINMPGKD

-327 EKAAVNSFAVSGS
+327 EKAAVNSFAISGS

-374 IKQLEDPKTLEQ
+374 IKQLEDPKTL
-386 LKEQLKEG
+386 
-394 HPDWTDEQVDDF
+394 
-406 INNQVADL
+406 
-414 VNTLKNSG
+414 
-422 HINLGGKLALYG
+422 
-434 DVYAKCGGNVNI
+434 
-446 NLTKDSI
+446 
-453 FEGQA
+453 
-458 DNYADCDT
+458 
-466 FCSIVWRK
+466 
-474 ADLDGLNKSAL
+474 
-485 YKLFGFDSMQEQLE
+485 EQLE

-669 GTYKPGNDYIT
+669 GTYKPENDYIT

-701 VNNGTIEDWD
+701 VNNGNIEDWD

-881 KFTLEQEDENNVKA
+881 KFTLEQEDENNVNA

-975 AYHEFLGNQDILA
+975 A
-988 SDRTGIMNATTH
+988 
-1000 NDGIWYEAGVGISG
+1000 
-1014 KLNKNTNGFVQFT
+1014 
-1027 KGFGSDVEHTWSFE
+1027 
-1041 GGLNFTF
+1041 

>member
-327 EKAAVNSFAVSGS
+327 EKAAVNSFAISGS

-374 IKQLEDPKTLEQ
+374 IKQLEDPKTL
-386 LKEQLKEG
+386 
-394 HPDWTDEQVDDF
+394 
-406 INNQVADL
+406 
-414 VNTLKNSG
+414 
-422 HINLGGKLALYG
+422 
-434 DVYAKCGGNVNI
+434 
-446 NLTKDSI
+446 
-453 FEGQA
+453 
-458 DNYADCDT
+458 
-466 FCSIVWRK
+466 
-474 ADLDGLNKSAL
+474 
-485 YKLFGFDSMQEQLE
+485 EQLE

-627 KNQGVNDVTYKVSN
+627 KNQGVNDVTHKVSN

-701 VNNGTIEDWD
+701 VKNGTIEDWD

-881 KFTLEQEDENNVKA
+881 KFTLEQEDENNVNA

>member
-1 MNKNIQSKKQKYNA
+1 
-15 ALAMAVLMT
+15 MAVLMT

-327 EKAAVNSFAVSGS
+327 EKAAVNSFAISGS

-386 LKEQLKEG
+386 L
-394 HPDWTDEQVDDF
+394 
-406 INNQVADL
+406 
-414 VNTLKNSG
+414 
-422 HINLGGKLALYG
+422 
-434 DVYAKCGGNVNI
+434 
-446 NLTKDSI
+446 
-453 FEGQA
+453 
-458 DNYADCDT
+458 
-466 FCSIVWRK
+466 
-474 ADLDGLNKSAL
+474 
-485 YKLFGFDSMQEQLE
+485 E
-499 MQGLPIVGAGKIDI
+499 MKGLPIVGAGKIDI

-595 LKPEDLKGM
+595 LKPEDSKGM

-881 KFTLEQEDENNVKA
+881 KFTLEQEDENNVNA

-929 YLASTD
+929 YLASTE

>member
-1 MNKNIQSKKQKYNA
+1 
-15 ALAMAVLMT
+15 MAVLMT

-201 HEGQD
+201 HEWQD

-327 EKAAVNSFAVSGS
+327 EKAAVNSFAISGS

-374 IKQLEDPKTLEQ
+374 IKQLEDPKTL
-386 LKEQLKEG
+386 
-394 HPDWTDEQVDDF
+394 
-406 INNQVADL
+406 
-414 VNTLKNSG
+414 
-422 HINLGGKLALYG
+422 
-434 DVYAKCGGNVNI
+434 
-446 NLTKDSI
+446 
-453 FEGQA
+453 
-458 DNYADCDT
+458 
-466 FCSIVWRK
+466 
-474 ADLDGLNKSAL
+474 
-485 YKLFGFDSMQEQLE
+485 EQLE

-595 LKPEDLKGM
+595 LKPEDSKGM

-758 AAALDYANA
+758 AVALDYANA

-804 EGKNTMTELG
+804 EGKNTTTELG

-881 KFTLEQEDENNVKA
+881 KFTLEQEDENNVNA

-956 GFRIG
+956 GFCIG

-975 AYHEFLGNQDILA
+975 AYHEFLGNQDIFA

>member
-1 MNKNIQSKKQKYNA
+1 MHIKEKKYNKMNKNIQSKKQKYNA

-262 AKGSSTGSEAAY
+262 AKGFSTGSEAAY

-299 DIIVDNADINMTGKD
+299 DIIVDNADINMPGKD

-327 EKAAVNSFAVSGS
+327 EKAAVNSFAISGS

-374 IKQLEDPKTLEQ
+374 IKQLEDPKTL
-386 LKEQLKEG
+386 
-394 HPDWTDEQVDDF
+394 
-406 INNQVADL
+406 
-414 VNTLKNSG
+414 
-422 HINLGGKLALYG
+422 
-434 DVYAKCGGNVNI
+434 
-446 NLTKDSI
+446 
-453 FEGQA
+453 
-458 DNYADCDT
+458 
-466 FCSIVWRK
+466 
-474 ADLDGLNKSAL
+474 
-485 YKLFGFDSMQEQLE
+485 EQLE

-627 KNQGVNDVTYKVSN
+627 KNQGVNDVTHKVSN

-701 VNNGTIEDWD
+701 VKNGTIEDWD

-881 KFTLEQEDENNVKA
+881 KFTLEQEDENNVNA

>member
-206 NNLTIENITG
+206 NNFTIENITG

-240 DITGDTV
+240 DITGDNV

-262 AKGSSTGSEAAY
+262 AKGFSTGSEAAY

-282 SDIHGKDLSV
+282 SDIHDKDLSV

-327 EKAAVNSFAVSGS
+327 EKAAVNSFTISGS

-374 IKQLEDPKTLEQ
+374 IKQLEDPKTL
-386 LKEQLKEG
+386 
-394 HPDWTDEQVDDF
+394 
-406 INNQVADL
+406 
-414 VNTLKNSG
+414 
-422 HINLGGKLALYG
+422 
-434 DVYAKCGGNVNI
+434 
-446 NLTKDSI
+446 
-453 FEGQA
+453 
-458 DNYADCDT
+458 
-466 FCSIVWRK
+466 
-474 ADLDGLNKSAL
+474 
-485 YKLFGFDSMQEQLE
+485 EQLE

-758 AAALDYANA
+758 AVALDYANA

-881 KFTLEQEDENNVKA
+881 KFTLEQEDENNVNA

>member
-1 MNKNIQSKKQKYNA
+1 M
-15 ALAMAVLMT
+15 
-24 LGGFTFGTNPTFAET
+24 
-39 NDKPVW
+39 
-45 VGSYNA
+45 
-51 GAYKDGIFVSNADT
+51 
-65 TDNLV
+65 
-70 HIGADVQTKVVN
+70 
-82 VTDSVTSNNKAVY
+82 
-95 VGAYDKLVANEG
+95 
-107 VNISNINFHD
+107 
-117 TTSTGEKHGLYVF
+117 
-130 GATVE
+130 
-135 APTIRVDNLT
+135 
-145 TDSTEALAGLV
+145 
-156 AGTDVGYGMNKE
+156 
-168 TLKADSIYVGN
+168 
-179 VKSDTSKYV
+179 
-188 YGSLLQGALWQSF
+188 LQGALWQSF

-262 AKGSSTGSEAAY
+262 AKGFSTGSEAAY

-327 EKAAVNSFAVSGS
+327 ENAAVNSFAISGS

-374 IKQLEDPKTLEQ
+374 IKQLEDPKTL
-386 LKEQLKEG
+386 
-394 HPDWTDEQVDDF
+394 
-406 INNQVADL
+406 
-414 VNTLKNSG
+414 
-422 HINLGGKLALYG
+422 
-434 DVYAKCGGNVNI
+434 
-446 NLTKDSI
+446 
-453 FEGQA
+453 
-458 DNYADCDT
+458 
-466 FCSIVWRK
+466 
-474 ADLDGLNKSAL
+474 
-485 YKLFGFDSMQEQLE
+485 EQLE

-590 NLKDG
+590 KLKDG

-627 KNQGVNDVTYKVSN
+627 KNQGVNDVTHKVSN

-701 VNNGTIEDWD
+701 VKNGTIEDWD

-881 KFTLEQEDENNVKA
+881 KFTLEQEDENNVNA

-935 YRTSQS
+935 YSTSQS

>member
-1 MNKNIQSKKQKYNA
+1 
-15 ALAMAVLMT
+15 MAVLMT
-24 LGGFTFGTNPTFAET
+24 LGAFTFGTNPTFAET

-70 HIGADVQTKVVN
+70 YIGADVQTKVVN

-513 SMKDDSIWKAH
+513 SMKDDSLWKAH

-590 NLKDG
+590 NLKDS

-695 EKIQQD
+695 EKIHQD
-701 VNNGTIEDWD
+701 VNNGTIEDWY

-773 NKRLGEARYS
+773 NKRLGEASYS

-875 FGRVSN
+875 FGRVSTN
-881 KFTLEQEDENNVKA
+881 SLLN
-895 DYHNNY
+895 
-901 YALSFEYGRKNPLE
+901 RK
-915 NNWYVEP
+915 
-922 QAQLQYT
+922 T
-929 YLASTD
+929 
-935 YRTSQS
+935 
-941 TDVQLSGTDSLIGRV
+941 
-956 GFRIG
+956 
-961 RELDDKTAFYVDAN
+961 K
-975 AYHEFLGNQDILA
+975 
-988 SDRTGIMNATTH
+988 IM
-1000 NDGIWYEAGVGISG
+1000 
-1014 KLNKNTNGFVQFT
+1014 
-1027 KGFGSDVEHTWSFE
+1027 
-1041 GGLNFTF
+1041 